1 MSATV
6 TGRPTTQNLVAIG
19 AVLVGLVASVLV
31 HLLTS
36 SPSLWG
42 LLPIAFYAV
51 LVLIGVNIIL
61 ATGGAIIS
69 AAILTGTTPLALGD
83 MLAESLGSFLV
94 LVGFIVLLGAGL
106 GEVAARTGAAHSLV
120 HGVMSR
126 IGLRTQL
133 QVQIGV
139 MVAGTALSAMLG
151 TMVGATAVLATVA
164 IPLAAKVRLSP
175 PAVAAMFHAGGAAGL
190 FVGPFTPPVVTITG
204 VTDISYAE
212 YLLKAGGPMALA
224 TWITG
229 FFMARW
235 IQRRYGAEHHYSEE
249 DLGEVTGETKTPT
262 HARAAS
268 IAFVVTLA
276 GLATIGIIVEATA
289 SYIPLVMIVT
299 AAVTGL
305 AGRLGPT
312 AILDAMYAGG
322 ARMLWLVF
330 LFWLF
335 DPFLIL
341 SEQTGG
347 YEALLDVL
355 EPMTA
360 TTSVTLVGLVLVLV
374 GWLGISGAAVAQ
386 VTLMD
391 KLFAPLAAS
400 LGINP
405 GAWSLILLAS
415 SQIDWF
421 GPFPGPDM
429 VAQMGLARSRSL
441 RLILYNGWAIM
452 VANVLMLVVL
462 IPVLT

>member
-204 VTDISYAE
+204 VTDIGYAE

-249 DLGEVTGETKTPT
+249 DLGELTGETKTPT